1 MLEDLLLSLSLSLS
15 LSLIL
20 YLQVDWVLEDLLPG
34 RWIPLY
40 TMVTFTRIPYVSLN
54 PTLNPKP

>member
-1 MLEDLLLSLSLSLS
+1 MQNKKCKKN
-15 LSLIL
+15 
-20 YLQVDWVLEDLLPG
+20 LQVDWVLEDLLPG